1 MASTTQQVRRA
12 PTERRRRDAEGA
24 RAALVE
30 AAAQL
35 LTERAP
41 TSITGRD
48 IATRAGVNYG
58 LLHHYFG
65 GRDAALSA
73 GIGWLRASFAADHGD
88 GAILHFLGA
97 EGHPYLK
104 ALVRSQVD
112 YPSPVRP
119 GDGFPI
125 GRSIVATIAERQGD
139 GTAVS
144 ADSKARAI
152 AAITMQVCYGVF
164 GPALLDA
171 VGVAGHERVAVERR
185 LASLYDELVLTQE
198 DPT

>member
-1 MASTTQQVRRA
+1 MASTAQQVRRA
-12 PTERRRRDAEGA
+12 PSERRRRDAEGA

-48 IATRAGVNYG
+48 IAALAGVNYG

-65 GRDAALSA
+65 GRDVALSA
-73 GIGWLRASFAADHGD
+73 GIEWLRASFAADHGD
-88 GAILHFLGA
+88 GTFLHFLGA

-112 YPSPVRP
+112 YPSAVRP

-125 GRSIVATIAERQGD
+125 ARAIATAIAERLGD
-139 GTAVS
+139 GDTVS
-144 ADSKARAI
+144 VEAKARAI
-152 AAITMQVCYGVF
+152 AAITMQICFGVF
-164 GPALLDA
+164 GSALLDA
-171 VGVAGHERVAVERR
+171 AGVAGDDQHAVGRR
-185 LASLYDELVLTQE
+185 LASLYDDLVLTKG